1 MNARLI
7 ALALLSGLAMGS
19 AAAQERADAFPTRA
33 IKIVVPFP
41 AGGPSDVLAR
51 MIGQKMSEDWGQPVV
66 IENRPGA
73 NTVLGAQQVA
83 KAAPDG
89 YTLLMA
95 IDSTLTMNQYLYRT
109 PPYDP
114 FNDFAPITLTAK
126 TMQLLIVNAASD
138 VKTVNDLISRAKAQ
152 PGKLNY
158 GAGTIT
164 TKLTGYLFNKSAGI
178 ETVLV
183 PYNGSAEVAQGLL
196 TKSVDFSFDGPSA
209 SLSLIQGGQF
219 RVLAKFDP
227 RPFPPVPD
235 LPLITTAMPN
245 MDEITVWLGLVAPKG
260 TPAAVIDK
268 IQAEVAKA
276 LADPDVKAKADA
288 SGLFPATST
297 PAEFAAFIRKEAR
310 AMVVR
315 REGNRNEVRLTRSSR
330 PRDIMLVASGFA
342 ARLRALF
349 AAVWIAS
356 TLAVDQAAAQGATET
371 YPNRAVRL
379 VVPFPAGGPTDI
391 LSRVV
396 AQRLSEVWGQPVVIE
411 NQPGANTAIAAARVA
426 KMPADGYTLLAAMDV
441 TMVLNPITNRNL
453 SYDPLKDFVPI
464 TLGSKNTSLL
474 SVRAEDGPRTV
485 KELIARAKANPGK
498 LNYGAGI
505 ITTRLAGYLFNREAG
520 HRRAVHSVQWQPAD
534 GTGPADR
541 RRRLHRRWRRHQ
553 PAAHPERQIAGACQA
568 QQPSAARAARRQ
580 PLAVEAGHSGARR
593 HFDLDRIC
601 GAGRH
606 PAQHR
611 RQDSTRNRQ
620 DVRRSGDRRKAG
632 KSRHQHRQQFAG
644 GIRCLRAQR
653 TGPLGSSIQG

>member
-1 MNARLI
+1 MNTRLI
-7 ALALLSGLAMGS
+7 ALALLSALATS
-19 AAAQERADAFPTRA
+19 PTTAQERADAFPTRA

-297 PAEFAAFIRKEAR
+297 PAEFAAFIRKEAQR
-310 AMVVR
+310 W
-315 REGNRNEVRLTRSSR
+315 SS
-330 PRDIMLVASGFA
+330 V
-342 ARLRALF
+342 
-349 AAVWIAS
+349 
-356 TLAVDQAAAQGATET
+356 
-371 YPNRAVRL
+371 
-379 VVPFPAGGPTDI
+379 
-391 LSRVV
+391 
-396 AQRLSEVWGQPVVIE
+396 
-411 NQPGANTAIAAARVA
+411 
-426 KMPADGYTLLAAMDV
+426 
-441 TMVLNPITNRNL
+441 
-453 SYDPLKDFVPI
+453 
-464 TLGSKNTSLL
+464 
-474 SVRAEDGPRTV
+474 V
-485 KELIARAKANPGK
+485 KE
-498 LNYGAGI
+498 
-505 ITTRLAGYLFNREAG
+505 
-520 HRRAVHSVQWQPAD
+520 
-534 GTGPADR
+534 TGMKYD
-541 RRRLHRRWRRHQ
+541 
-553 PAAHPERQIAGACQA
+553 
-568 QQPSAARAARRQ
+568 
-580 PLAVEAGHSGARR
+580 
-593 HFDLDRIC
+593 
-601 GAGRH
+601 
-606 PAQHR
+606 
-611 RQDSTRNRQ
+611 
-620 DVRRSGDRRKAG
+620 
-632 KSRHQHRQQFAG
+632 
-644 GIRCLRAQR
+644 
-653 TGPLGSSIQG
+653 